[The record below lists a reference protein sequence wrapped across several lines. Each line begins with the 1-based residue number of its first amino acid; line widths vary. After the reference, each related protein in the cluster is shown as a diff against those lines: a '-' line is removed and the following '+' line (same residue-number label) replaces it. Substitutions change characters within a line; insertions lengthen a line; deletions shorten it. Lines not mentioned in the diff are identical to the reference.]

1 MPSADSRK
9 YWFPAKRYGWGWGPP
24 TTLQGWLVLV
34 AYLLLVFGG
43 ISLVQASVGSVIY
56 IIYVLGLT
64 TLLIGICWL
73 KGEPPRW
80 RWGDRDD
87 EP

>member
-1 MPSADSRK
+1 MGLG
-9 YWFPAKRYGWGWGPP
+9 FPHYFARMARA
-24 TTLQGWLVLV
+24 L

-43 ISLVQASVGSVIY
+43 IPLVQASVGSVIY
-56 IIYVLGLT
+56 VIYVLGLT

-80 RWGDRDD
+80 RWGDRDA
-87 EP
+87 